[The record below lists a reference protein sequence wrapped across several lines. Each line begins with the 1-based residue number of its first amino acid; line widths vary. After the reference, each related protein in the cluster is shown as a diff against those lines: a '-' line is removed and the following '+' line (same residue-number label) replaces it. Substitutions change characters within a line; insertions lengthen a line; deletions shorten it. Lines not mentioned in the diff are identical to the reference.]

1 MFTVVVEEMFEGYK
15 VILVYNVISVIYILS
30 LNQFS
35 L

>member
-1 MFTVVVEEMFEGYK
+1 MFTVVVEKMFEGYK
-15 VILVYNVISVIYILS
+15 VILVYVISVIYILS

>member
-1 MFTVVVEEMFEGYK
+1 MFTVVVEKMFEGYK